1 MYQPPPPL
9 ELELELLEELLP
21 EPEPLV
27 VVDTA
32 AAAPSVAQRLLYQLV
47 MLLYALG
54 VAAHAASHTPAVV
67 DEKAASRE
75 SEQKQAS

>member
-9 ELELELLEELLP
+9 EPELLEEAVP
-21 EPEPLV
+21 ELEPLV
-27 VVDTA
+27 VVEVE

-54 VAAHAASHTPAVV
+54 VAVHAASHTPAVV